1 LDDESEEE
9 EDEDSLKLERVS
21 GSLFESGVRPQPMI
35 MSQRLP
41 VQEVHALNIE
51 RIQSRIDSDDS
62 DNESEMEE
70 INGMED
76 DDGMI
81 KTEYHISSGVVTLPE
96 SSIEVAHDMM
106 YQEWMRE
113 EFEQPFNHTSIES
126 NLAVHPH
133 EY

>member
-1 LDDESEEE
+1 MSNIEIIQESLHFDDSDDELEEE
-9 EDEDSLKLERVS
+9 EDEDSLKLERVL

-51 RIQSRIDSDDS
+51 RIQSRVDSDDS

-70 INGMED
+70 INDMED

-81 KTEYHISSGVVTLPE
+81 KTE
-96 SSIEVAHDMM
+96 
-106 YQEWMRE
+106 
-113 EFEQPFNHTSIES
+113 
-126 NLAVHPH
+126 
-133 EY
+133 